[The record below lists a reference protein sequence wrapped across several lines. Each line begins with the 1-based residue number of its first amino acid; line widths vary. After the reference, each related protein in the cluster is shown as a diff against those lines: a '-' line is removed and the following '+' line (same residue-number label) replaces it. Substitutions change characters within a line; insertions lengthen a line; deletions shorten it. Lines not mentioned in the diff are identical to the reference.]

1 MGKKKIK
8 KTYIE
13 IINLTLLTLAFILI
27 NVLVHS
33 LVKFNLAMYKGV
45 FAAFQYGVCLI
56 MVICY
61 KKKGSIIAVVLMNL
75 VLIEVVVNVIKG
87 DKPSIPGLF
96 NVLFYLTTL
105 IIIAHHNFK
114 RELDNKTDMIT
125 GCYNGK
131 GLRNEL
137 KDRIAKGKDFSII
150 YLSLGNFKDINDG
163 FGHAYGD
170 ELLRKIV
177 KRINMRLGSDC
188 VVARLGGSE
197 FVVLEKEN
205 ENVKNIADRLLNSIS
220 EKSILVVD
228 NTSVDCYATCYAGIS
243 SYPKDAA
250 DYESLLKH
258 ADIAMS
264 TAMADKSKEAYFFD
278 ESMLESMNR
287 QRHVEK
293 MIKDSL
299 EKKLFYLVYQPQY
312 EVQKKKLRGFET
324 LIRMRTESGEFIS
337 PAEFIPIAEKNDLI
351 LQIDDYVLLGAM
363 VEFKDLVEKNPDL
376 IISINV
382 SAKNFA
388 SENFVEKLNRLINDA
403 KFPSKNLEIE
413 ITEYCMV
420 DSFDMA
426 LETISK
432 LKEMD
437 IQIALDDF
445 GTGYTS
451 LDYVSRLPINLLKI
465 DKSLIDDIENDK
477 KRRDFVHAVINMGQ
491 LMGCEVI
498 SEGVENESQVSYLKE
513 YDCNLIQ
520 GFIWGKPLIF
530 NDAKALVD

>member
-1 MGKKKIK
+1 MESKKIK
-8 KTYIE
+8 KYKE
-13 IINLTLLTLAFILI
+13 IIYVVLLALAFIALNMTI
-27 NVLVHS
+27 HLLDVFHLV
-33 LVKFNLAMYKGV
+33 MYKGV
-45 FAAFQYGVCLI
+45 IAAFQYGICLI
-56 MVICY
+56 LVIWH
-61 KKKGSIIAVVLMNL
+61 KKLGSKIAILLMFMC
-75 VLIEVVVNVIKG
+75 LIEIIVEAING
-87 DKPSIPGLF
+87 DKTSVPGLF
-96 NVLFYLTTL
+96 NGLFYLTTL

-125 GCYNGK
+125 GVYNGK
-131 GLRNEL
+131 GLRIEV
-137 KDRIAKGKDFSII
+137 KDRISKGKEFANI
-150 YLSLGNFKDINDG
+150 YLSLDNFKAINDG

-197 FVVLEKEN
+197 FVVLIKDN
-205 ENVKNIADRLLNSIS
+205 ENVKEITDRLLSAIG

-228 NTSVDCYATCYAGIS
+228 NTSVDCYASCYAGIS

-264 TAMADKSKEAYFFD
+264 TAMADKSKEAYIFD

-293 MIKDSL
+293 LIKDCL

-324 LIRMRTESGEFIS
+324 LIRMRTETGEFIS

-363 VEFKDLVEKNPDL
+363 VEFKDLVLKNPDL
-376 IISINV
+376 IISVNV

-388 SENFVEKLNRLINDA
+388 SENFVEKLERLINEA

-413 ITEYCMV
+413 ITEYCMM

-437 IQIALDDF
+437 VQIALDDF

-465 DKSLIDDIENDK
+465 DKSLIDDIENNK

-498 SEGVENESQVSYLKE
+498 SEGVENDSQVSYLKE

-520 GFIWGKPLIF
+520 GFVWGKPLVYH
-530 NDAKALVD
+530 DAKSLVN